1 MSSAE
6 APTAAPSGSW
16 TRISST
22 SATRNLARCSST
34 RSRAVSTASSS
45 SASTV
50 SAVISVTARPQ
61 WLSTALLEASG
72 RKM

>member
-34 RSRAVSTASSS
+34 RSSAVSTASSS
-45 SASTV
+45 SASTA
-50 SAVISVTARPQ
+50 SEVISVTARRQFP
-61 WLSTALLEASG
+61 SRALFPASG